1 MTRFIKCS
9 LIAGLLLSA
18 SIVHGDSYS
27 LDPQHTA
34 VIFKI
39 EHIGISWTFGR
50 FNDVTGDFNIDADV
64 NKCQFTFAIKA
75 DSLDTGVTKRDEHL
89 RSPDFF
95 NVKQYPYITFKSTG
109 VDKVDG
115 GYKVTGT
122 MYMHGV
128 MRRVSFNLL
137 GGKTAEFPKGTQ
149 RIGYTT
155 QLKLNRADFGMDR
168 LSGPVGDEVFIAI
181 SFEGIRKG

>member
-1 MTRFIKCS
+1 MFKLINCLAAATLL
-9 LIAGLLLSA
+9 LIAGLLHA
-18 SIVHGDSYS
+18 DSYA

-39 EHIGISWTFGR
+39 EHLGISWTFGR
-50 FNDVTGDFNIDADV
+50 FNDVTGEFNIDADPS
-64 NKCQFTFAIKA
+64 KCQMTFAIKA
-75 DSLDTGVTKRDEHL
+75 DSLDTGVAKRDEHL

-95 NVKQYPYITFKSTG
+95 NVKQYPYITFKSAS
-109 VDKVDG
+109 VQNAEG
-115 GYKVTGT
+115 GYKITGT

-128 MRRVSFNLL
+128 QRKVAFNLQ
-137 GGKTAEFPKGTQ
+137 GGKTAEFPKGTH
-149 RIGYTT
+149 RIGYTS

-181 SFEGIRKG
+181 SFEGIKKG